1 MIPEFSS
8 LFQLLTS
15 THAHFFIALPLLWPA
30 KIFKDNASVSKIQ
43 KPNKPEKAE
52 KLWSGHPD
60 VLPYLGITG
69 SAAEQ
74 GRGFWGIRN
83 FSIKIHA
90 VSINLFSLYA
100 TSRSSFWRLKG
111 NLIIFPRHYLYIIFK
126 MNPAVF
132 LLFCVVGGSLVHEEE
147 VGMSKTVTPWHGV

>member
-8 LFQLLTS
+8 LFQHLTL

-74 GRGFWGIRN
+74 GRGF
-83 FSIKIHA
+83 
-90 VSINLFSLYA
+90 
-100 TSRSSFWRLKG
+100 
-111 NLIIFPRHYLYIIFK
+111 
-126 MNPAVF
+126 
-132 LLFCVVGGSLVHEEE
+132 
-147 VGMSKTVTPWHGV
+147 